1 MNQNKDIILD
11 RFKKNVDELYSQI
24 KSWMDSNGLNTKL
37 LNIEIVE
44 EVSGRYN
51 IDKLIIYNRVNKQI
65 AAIEPVSSR
74 VIGANGRVDLVG
86 KYDKLIIV
94 YLEQGGPELISRE
107 IEADQHNT
115 SISQFFEGVQNA
127 GWYWIEDRL
136 RGKAHLLDKKLFLDL
151 LSEVSDY
158 ELQ

>member
-1 MNQNKDIILD
+1 MNQNKDIILN

-24 KSWMDSNGLNTKL
+24 KSWLVSSGLNTKPKE
-37 LNIEIVE
+37 IEIVE
-44 EVSGRYN
+44 EVSGEYK
-51 IDKLIIYNRVNKQI
+51 IDKLIICNNENKDV
-65 AAIEPVSSR
+65 AVIEPVSSR

-107 IEADQHNT
+107 IEGDHHNI
-115 SISQFFEGVQNA
+115 SISQFFDGVKSS

-158 ELQ
+158 EF